1 MQKIPTWPDPD
12 LLIECKK
19 LVYASA
25 ILHRPRRTQLFIPL
39 TTTTATE
46 IWWFCTNNHNKKFKF
61 SLLKIG
67 ILLQFGAKLY
77 LNCQSRPLFVYFRT
91 FLITISII
99 QIEKSINGAHGIWT
113 HVHDGMHRQNHL
125 AMAAAWCKIVGCTL
139 MHLINANNSNCA
151 MLVSCKLL

>member
-99 QIEKSINGAHGIWT
+99 QIEKSVFGVLGIWT
-113 HVHDGMHRQNHL
+113 RGRKMVEADKTTELWRPPCRKSLSQNYLGRSLPNKWNHF
-125 AMAAAWCKIVGCTL
+125 
-139 MHLINANNSNCA
+139 
-151 MLVSCKLL
+151 